1 VTLATSLRFY
11 DIVVFVHVAA
21 VILAFGVTFTYGLI
35 EALTVRLAPDKLAWV
50 HRLEYE
56 IGRKFV
62 TPAATVVL
70 LAGLYLALSG
80 DGPFDL
86 KDWWVGFGLLSTLVI
101 LGLNGAY
108 FIPREKRLSEMAERD
123 LAAGGAGPEY
133 RALSRQVAVVGG
145 ITGLLIIVTVL
156 FMVLGARGVFT

>member
-1 VTLATSLRFY
+1 MFATDLRFY
-11 DIVVFVHVAA
+11 DIVVFLHIAA

-35 EALTVRLAPDKLAWV
+35 EALTARLAQDKLPWV

-62 TPAATVVL
+62 APAATVVFI
-70 LAGLYLALSG
+70 AGLYLALSG

-86 KDWWVGFGLLSTLVI
+86 KDWWVGFGLLAILVI
-101 LGLNGAY
+101 LGLNGA
-108 FIPREKRLSEMAERD
+108 FFNPREKRLSEIAERD
-123 LAAGGAGPEY
+123 LAAGGLSPEY
-133 RALSRQVAVVGG
+133 QALSRQVAVVGVA
-145 ITGLLIIVTVL
+145 TGLLIMVTVL

>member
-1 VTLATSLRFY
+1 MFATALRFY
-11 DIVVFVHVAA
+11 DIVTFLHILA
-21 VILAFGVTFTYGLI
+21 VVLAFGVTFTYGLT
-35 EALTVRLAPDKLAWV
+35 EALTARLAPDKLPWL
-50 HRLEYE
+50 HRLQYE
-56 IGRKFV
+56 IGRKFI

-86 KDWWVGFGLLSTLVI
+86 KDWWVGFGLLSILVI

-108 FIPREKRLSEMAERD
+108 FNPREKRLSELAERD
-123 LAAGGAGPEY
+123 LAGGGIGPEY
-133 RALSRQVAVVGG
+133 QALSRQVAVVGG
-145 ITGLLIIVTVL
+145 LTGLLIVVTVL